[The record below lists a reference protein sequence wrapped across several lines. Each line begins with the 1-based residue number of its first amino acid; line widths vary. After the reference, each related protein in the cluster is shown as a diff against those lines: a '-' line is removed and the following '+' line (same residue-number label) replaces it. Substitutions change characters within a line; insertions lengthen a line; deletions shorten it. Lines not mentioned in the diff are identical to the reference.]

1 MPLLTPPS
9 VEKFP
14 AQKRKRSPS
23 GRNIGQR
30 CDRSSS
36 VSNPSVRTDAPVPSA
51 LTRHNGP
58 PARCEYTITLLA
70 LQLAPLAVNVTG
82 TTSCTGPPPAS
93 TFMILASAKKPMYCE
108 SGDQNG

>member
-1 MPLLTPPS
+1 MPLVAPS

-23 GRNIGQR
+23 GRNIGHR

-36 VSNPSVRTDAPVPSA
+36 VSSASVRTDAPVPSA

-70 LQLAPLAVNVTG
+70 PQLAPLAVIVTG
-82 TTSCTGPPPAS
+82 TTSCTGPPPAL
-93 TFMILASAKKPMYCE
+93 TFMILPSAKKPTYSE